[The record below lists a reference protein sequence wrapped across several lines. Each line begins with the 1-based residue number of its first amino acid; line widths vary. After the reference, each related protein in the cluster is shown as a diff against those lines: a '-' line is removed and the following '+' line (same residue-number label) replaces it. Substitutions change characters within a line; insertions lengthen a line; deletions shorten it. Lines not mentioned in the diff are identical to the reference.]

1 MYGSTLCPTIDDLT
15 GGSLEPAEA
24 VHVRDCPRCQALLRE
39 LGSRQPRIAPVAP
52 AELLV
57 PLAPASA
64 APGEVY
70 ALRSPASNELE
81 FALVIDTREVE
92 VAVLAVSEDGSRY
105 TESDLALQPSRLGF
119 AAVVHQHVGG
129 WVLPEQLDAP
139 LGFIPLDERP
149 QASLRQPNE
158 AAARES
164 YVNELLEIWEPFLE
178 PARSLRETE
187 TLGELLS
194 LRLTQT
200 GFARGEVAQAAQ
212 LSDADLE
219 ALTSDKLD
227 LLRTTRPERLAS
239 VLRTLSVLFSERL
252 AERIAFALATGGA
265 PSASLTPARRFGAR
279 NTSQPTSSEFERYLA
294 IVRQQ
299 MA

>member
-1 MYGSTLCPTIDDLT
+1 MYGSALCPAIDDLT
-15 GGSLEPAEA
+15 GGSLEPPEA
-24 VHVRDCPRCQALLRE
+24 AHVRDCPRCKALLRE
-39 LGSRQPRIAPVAP
+39 LGSRQSRVAPVAS
-52 AELLV
+52 ADILV
-57 PLAPASA
+57 PPGSA
-64 APGEVY
+64 KAAAGEVY

-81 FALVIDTREVE
+81 LALVIDTRDIE
-92 VAVLAVSEDGSRY
+92 VAVLAVSEDGGRY
-105 TESDLALQPSRLGF
+105 TGNDLALEPSRLGF

-129 WVLPEQLDAP
+129 WVLPEQFDVP
-139 LGFIPLDERP
+139 LGFIPPEERP

-158 AAARES
+158 ASARES

-200 GFARGEVAQAAQ
+200 GFASDEVAQIAQ
-212 LSDADLE
+212 LSDDDLE

-265 PSASLTPARRFGAR
+265 PSASLTPIRRFGAR
-279 NTSQPTSSEFERYLA
+279 DRNGPTRSEFERYLA

-299 MA
+299 MP